1 MKKEHLT
8 DIQLSDAE
16 QRAKGKKN
24 IVKILVTVALSVVLL
39 VFYRFS
45 LAFEF
50 FPYVMLGYMVALTVL
65 VLVYILYN
73 RGFSRKGV
81 TVDMLPDD
89 WSEERKLA
97 FVDSAKKRMKR
108 SAWMLIFMIG
118 FLVTFMFDAIELF
131 AIPFFKGLF

>member
-1 MKKEHLT
+1 MKNERLT
-8 DIQLSDAE
+8 DIQSSGAE
-16 QRAKGKKN
+16 QREKGKKN
-24 IVKILVTVALSVVLL
+24 IAKILVTVALSVVLL

-50 FPYVMLGYMVALTVL
+50 FPYVMMGYMVALTVL

-89 WSEERKLA
+89 WSEERKNA

-108 SAWMLIFMIG
+108 SSWMLIFMIG
-118 FLVTFMFDAIELF
+118 FLVTFLFDAIELF